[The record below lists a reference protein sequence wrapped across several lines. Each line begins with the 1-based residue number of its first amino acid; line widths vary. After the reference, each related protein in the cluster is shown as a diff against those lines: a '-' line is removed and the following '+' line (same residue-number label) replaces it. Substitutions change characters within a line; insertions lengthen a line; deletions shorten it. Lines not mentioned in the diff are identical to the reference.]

1 MVEVSIWTLMTVWE
15 KKGPCHWCEENCTDI
30 RWCIANVDPP
40 PETTL
45 EEIIEDQE
53 EKKDGNKL
61 RDNIVRRRVN

>member
-1 MVEVSIWTLMTVWE
+1 MVEVSIWTLMVVWE
-15 KKGPCHWCEENCTDI
+15 KKGSCNWCEQNCTDI

-40 PETTL
+40 PESTL

-61 RDNIVRRRVN
+61 RDNIVRRRAN